1 MPMKPRARLV
11 AALAC
16 ITLLSTACAKNAPLD
31 TLKPQGPIAHQIY
44 GLWNVVFILAVVVF
58 VLVEGAI
65 VVALFRFRARKGDTS
80 SPKQTHGNTRLEL
93 TWTIVPAILLATLA
107 VPTVAGIFSLA
118 RAPKGAIQIEVQG
131 QQWWWRYNYSKQP
144 GIPQAFSNANELHIP
159 VGRPVR
165 LTLHSSDVIHSY
177 WVPALAG
184 KQDVVPARTNHLN
197 IEASHA
203 GTYLGTCVEFCG
215 LSHANMRLRVIA
227 QSPADFAKWVANQA
241 APLHAPT
248 SALGQKGMKIFLAQ
262 QCVGCHAIR
271 GTAAAATVGPDLTHV
286 ATRSTF
292 AGGIFDFN
300 TRNLRK
306 WLTDAPA
313 EKPGSKMPAG
323 VATMGLSKADI
334 SALIAF
340 LEGLK

>member
-1 MPMKPRARLV
+1 MKPRARLV

-16 ITLLSTACAKNAPLD
+16 LGLLAVGCAKQAPLSTLHPE
-31 TLKPQGPIAHQIY
+31 GPIARTEY

-65 VVALFRFRARKGDTS
+65 VFAIFRFRRRKGDDS
-80 SPKQTHGNTRLEL
+80 APKQTHGNTRLEI
-93 TWTIVPAILLATLA
+93 TWTIVPAILLATLTF
-107 VPTVAGIFSLA
+107 PTVTTIFSLA
-118 RAPKGAIQIEVQG
+118 RAPKGAMQIQVQA
-131 QQWWWRYNYSKQP
+131 QQWWWKYTYPKQK
-144 GIPQAFSNANELHIP
+144 GITKQFTNANELHIP
-159 VGRPVR
+159 VGRPIR
-165 LTLHSSDVIHSY
+165 LALNSADVIHSY

-184 KQDVVPARTNHLN
+184 KQDVVPSRTNHLN
-197 IEASHA
+197 IEAPHP

-227 QSPADFAKWVANQA
+227 QTPSDFAKWAAGQA
-241 APLHAPT
+241 QNLHMPT
-248 SALGQKGMKIFLAQ
+248 SALGQKGMKTFLAQ
-262 QCVGCHAIR
+262 QCVGCHTIR
-271 GTAAAATVGPDLTHV
+271 GTAAAGNVGPDLTHV
-286 ATRSTF
+286 ASRETF

-323 VATMGLSKADI
+323 VATMGLSKGDI
-334 SALIAF
+334 QALIAF
-340 LEGLK
+340 LEGLH